1 MKKANWPASLKTA
14 KKAKDKSIYNFIQ
27 WRHLLTTGNTA
38 SYYEYKK
45 STPLITEM
53 QVYYV
58 DKKIVGKNISE
69 ELDIFCHLYL
79 TKLVTEELSLI

>member
-1 MKKANWPASLKTA
+1 VGRINIHRTNIPESDLGPG
-14 KKAKDKSIYNFIQ
+14 I
-27 WRHLLTTGNTA
+27 LVLT
-38 SYYEYKK
+38 YYEYKK
-45 STPLITEM
+45 SIPHITEM

>member
-1 MKKANWPASLKTA
+1 MGGINIHRTYIPESELGPG
-14 KKAKDKSIYNFIQ
+14 ILV
-27 WRHLLTTGNTA
+27 H

-45 STPLITEM
+45 SIPLIKEM
-53 QVYYV
+53 RVYYV
-58 DKKIVGKNISE
+58 DKKVVGKNISE

>member
-1 MKKANWPASLKTA
+1 VGGINIHRTYIPESELGPGILVH
-14 KKAKDKSIYNFIQ
+14 SF
-27 WRHLLTTGNTA
+27 
-38 SYYEYKK
+38 YEYKK
-45 STPLITEM
+45 SIPYITEM

-58 DKKIVGKNISE
+58 DQEVVGKNISQ

>member
-1 MKKANWPASLKTA
+1 
-14 KKAKDKSIYNFIQ
+14 
-27 WRHLLTTGNTA
+27 
-38 SYYEYKK
+38 
-45 STPLITEM
+45 M

-58 DKKIVGKNISE
+58 DQEVVGKNISK